1 MNYPGAS
8 LAVPPLF
15 LQRLKAIVGVP
26 YYVQAAASLF
36 SPSILSVRVNT
47 LKATRSQILEQ
58 LQERNISFRE
68 VSWLSEALILEGLSR
83 EECARLDLLEKGFLY
98 RQGLASML
106 PVLVLGPQP
115 GERILDMCAA
125 PGGKTTQIAARMNN
139 TGEIVALEA
148 IRARHY
154 KLKSVIRH
162 CGATNVLLKCIDA
175 RRYRANCLFD
185 RILVDAPCSAEG
197 RFKRDDSKTYAY
209 WSLRKIKEMAHKQ
222 KGLLLCASRL
232 LKPSGTLVYA
242 TCTFAPEENEAVVD
256 WLLKKTAGRLAI
268 QPISFPNVAMCPTLG
283 QWEGRAFNSAVQ
295 EALRILPDPS
305 LGIEGFFMARLI
317 ALG

>member
-1 MNYPGAS
+1 MNHPAAW
-8 LAVPPLF
+8 LTVPPVF
-15 LQRLKAIVGVP
+15 LQRLQAIVGAP
-26 YYVQAAASLF
+26 YYAQAVANLF
-36 SPSILSVRVNT
+36 SPPVLSVRVNT
-47 LKATRSQILEQ
+47 LKTTRSQVLAQ
-58 LQERNISFRE
+58 LRERNIFFRE
-68 VSWLSEALILEGLSR
+68 VPWLSEAMILEGLSR
-83 EECARLDLLEKGFLY
+83 EECAHLDLLEKGFLY

-125 PGGKTTQIAARMNN
+125 PGGKTTQIAAQMNN
-139 TGEIVALEA
+139 IGEIVALEA
-148 IRARHY
+148 IRARYY

-162 CGATNVLLKCIDA
+162 CGVTNVLLQCIDA
-175 RRYRANCLFD
+175 RRYRANRLFD

-197 RFKRDDSKTYAY
+197 RFKRDDPKTYAY
-209 WSLRKIKEMAHKQ
+209 WSLRKIKEMARKQ

-232 LKPSGTLVYA
+232 LKPGGTLVYA

-256 WLLKKTAGRLAI
+256 WLVKKTAGRLAI
-268 QPISFPNVAMCPTLG
+268 QPISFPDITRCPVLG
-283 QWEGRAFNSAVQ
+283 QWEGRAFNPAVQ

-305 LGIEGFFMARLI
+305 LGIEGFFMVRFI